1 MRRDPARRPRPGSAG
16 GAMRSDPVM
25 LVGTAGSGSGRGIS
39 YAASPFPASAAVRPG
54 PRAAGGRGW

>member
-1 MRRDPARRPRPGSAG
+1 MRLDPARRPRQASAG
-16 GAMRSDPVM
+16 GAMSPGPVVV
-25 LVGTAGSGSGRGIS
+25 VGTTGPGSGRGIS